1 MTELI
6 IAIVGAGITLA
17 LLTLGNK
24 LDNITVELSLLR
36 QIAEKCGIA
45 YIGRTHH
52 E

>member
-6 IAIVGAGITLA
+6 IAITGVGITLA

-24 LDNITVELSLLR
+24 LDNITVELNLLR
-36 QIAEKCGIA
+36 QIAEKYA
-45 YIGRTHH
+45 GRIYH